1 MVHLT
6 KAFVITTI
14 AIAPIFAVPIQLGQD
29 NELLLA
35 RDPNFFSDIGRS
47 VGKAFNGVKSAVRK
61 AAPVLNNIRGV
72 IKKAAPFA
80 AMVPGPV
87 GVIGLAASAVAR
99 RDLEEALY
107 GRAVEDEL
115 NARGYDIQLDLREV
129 EGLEARDHS
138 EALEARD
145 NIYKLFAREFVD
157 AIEMEA
163 RSELSDDLEI
173 RQLAELAFD
182 ELD

>member
-29 NELLLA
+29 DVQTLLA
-35 RDPNFFSDIGRS
+35 RDPNFFGSIGRS
-47 VGKAFNGVKSAVRK
+47 VGKVFNGVKSAVRK
-61 AAPVLNNIRGV
+61 AAPVLNNIRGLV
-72 IKKAAPFA
+72 KKVAPFA

-87 GVIGLAASAVAR
+87 GAIGAVASAVAR

-107 GRAVEDEL
+107 GRAVQDEL

-129 EGLEARDHS
+129 DGLEARDLS
-138 EALEARD
+138 EALEDRD
-145 NIYKLFAREFVD
+145 NIYTLTARDFVD
-157 AIEMEA
+157 AIEMKA
-163 RSELSDDLEI
+163 RREL
-173 RQLAELAFD
+173 
-182 ELD
+182 